1 MFFMPILFFS
11 VHFVDAEFL
20 LKCNL
25 IPIFFLDFGMESN
38 VVFSISAT
46 IGEKVNRGLLLKRLE
61 TRFEI
66 SWDFS

>member
-1 MFFMPILFFS
+1 MPILFFS

-20 LKCNL
+20 LI
-25 IPIFFLDFGMESN
+25 IPIFFLDLGMESN

-46 IGEKVNRGLLLKRLE
+46 IGEKVNRGHLLKRLE
-61 TRFEI
+61 ALFEI